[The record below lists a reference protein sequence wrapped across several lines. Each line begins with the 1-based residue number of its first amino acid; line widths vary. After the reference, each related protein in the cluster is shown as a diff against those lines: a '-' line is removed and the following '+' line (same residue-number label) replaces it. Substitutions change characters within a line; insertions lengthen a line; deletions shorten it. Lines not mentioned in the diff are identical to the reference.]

1 MSRERFAVYLP
12 ALLGGGAERSMLN
25 LAIGMAQQNVNVDLV
40 LAAATGPYLKIV
52 PPEVRLVDLK
62 AGRVLSS
69 LPALARYLREEK
81 PVGIVSALDHANVVA
96 LWAWRLAGGQS
107 RIAVCMQNTPTQD
120 ATHATSVL
128 GRLTPLAM
136 RFFYPWATGIVG
148 VSQGVVDD
156 FVKMTGIRHKVRVI
170 HNPVITPDLF
180 KRAEEPVEH
189 PWFQPGEPGV
199 LLGVGRLTAQK
210 NFPNLIRAFAEVR
223 RQHPSRLVILGEG
236 EDRPALE
243 ALVRELGLEA
253 EVSLPGF
260 VQNPYAY
267 MKRAAVFVLSSD
279 WEGLPTVLIE
289 ALALGTPVVATDCP
303 SGPMEILQGGKLGH
317 LVPMKNASALAQA
330 IAATLSEPPKPV
342 SEEAYAG
349 YTQPV
354 VVDQY
359 LQLLRGN

>member
-25 LAIGMAQQNVNVDLV
+25 LAIGMAEQDVDVDLV
-40 LAAATGPYLKIV
+40 LAAATGPYLKMV
-52 PPEVRLVDLK
+52 PPQVRVVDLK

-69 LPALARYLREEK
+69 LPALTRYLREEK
-81 PVGIVSALDHANVVA
+81 PVGMVSALDHANVVA

-107 RIAVCMQNTPTQD
+107 RVAVCMQNTPTQD
-120 ATHATSVL
+120 ASHASSIR

-136 RFFYPWATGIVG
+136 RLFYPWATGIVG

-156 FVKMTGIRHKVRVI
+156 FIKMTGIRQKVRVI
-170 HNPVITPDLF
+170 HNPVVTPDLF
-180 KRAEEPVEH
+180 KRADEHVEH
-189 PWFQPGEPGV
+189 PWLQPGQPPV
-199 LLGVGRLTAQK
+199 LLGVGRLTQQK

-223 RQHPSRLVILGEG
+223 KQHPSRLMILGEG
-236 EDRPALE
+236 EDRSALE
-243 ALVRELGLEA
+243 ALIGELGLQA

-267 MKRAAVFVLSSD
+267 MKRAAMFVLSSD

-303 SGPMEILQGGKLGH
+303 SGPREILRGGMLGR
-317 LVPMKNASALAQA
+317 LVPMNNASALAQA
-330 IAATLSEPPKPV
+330 ITATLSEPRKLT

-349 YTQPV
+349 YTQAV
-354 VVDQY
+354 VVNQY
-359 LQLLRGN
+359 LQLLRGK